1 MFPDWSDERFP
12 LYVYYVSRNHVPAKV
27 RKFID
32 FIVESLGK
40 ETGTAARS
48 NPSAMRHAMVT
59 LATTASD

>member
-1 MFPDWSDERFP
+1 
-12 LYVYYVSRNHVPAKV
+12 VPAKV